1 MRHNNAH
8 QKWTPQHTVLKWCAA
23 TMPYVNYLKT
33 QERDLYMAL
42 RKLLV
47 DDLYSALPELNQ
59 EPSMY
64 ADSAMMRDKPYDN
77 GTLKDNK
84 PAKRGL
90 GAVLVSALPG
100 LITLAVESISS
111 FIKGKQQSRINKAV
125 DVLRREDEAAKNQLD
140 QYKNDFLM
148 YGKYNVETLKN
159 IIDTVND
166 LHDTQT

>member
-1 MRHNNAH
+1 M
-8 QKWTPQHTVLKWCAA
+8 V
-23 TMPYVNYLKT
+23 
-33 QERDLYMAL
+33 L

-84 PAKRGL
+84 PVKRGL

-148 YGKYNVETLKN
+148 YGKYDVETLKN